1 MNEFRLIID
10 GIRLPAHIDPVVA
23 ERFYYR
29 AVDAVTEQLRALEAT
44 PGFFRWMKAM
54 ERLGEDIAD
63 AFDKPALGAAET
75 PDPPPTH
82 AGRVDNAPDPRAHAN
97 SGRFEPED
105 RL

>member
-1 MNEFRLIID
+1 MNEFRLIIN
-10 GIRLPAHIDPVVA
+10 GIRLPAHIDPAGA

-29 AVDAVTEQLRALEAT
+29 AVDAVTQQLCALEAT

-54 ERLGEDIAD
+54 EQLGEDIAD
-63 AFDKPALGAAET
+63 SFGKPALEAAET

-82 AGRVDNAPDPRAHAN
+82 AGGVDNAPDPRAHAN
-97 SGRFEPED
+97 SGGFEPED